1 MAIFEPDGKNAIHVN
16 AGITM
21 SKPTRRE
28 ILKLAA
34 VMGLSHLL
42 KGCTMADNKKDQM
55 STLSSALVIP
65 DSLLAKD
72 ATDILRE
79 YSTDL
84 LFNHSMRVYLF
95 AAEQGR
101 QQKLRF
107 DPELLYVAAAFHDL
121 GLTKKFSS
129 QNERFEVDSANAVR
143 QFLTAHNVPEEQ
155 VQTAWEAI
163 ALHTTPGVTQYM
175 RPEVALLYSGVGLDV
190 LGKGFDQFPSRLRDE
205 IVARY
210 PRKNFKQDFLKAY
223 FGGFAHKP
231 GTTYGTV
238 NAGVVEC
245 FIPGYKSPNACDL
258 MAASPFPDSPSESST
273 QRLIR

>member
-1 MAIFEPDGKNAIHVN
+1 
-16 AGITM
+16 
-21 SKPTRRE
+21 
-28 ILKLAA
+28 
-34 VMGLSHLL
+34 
-42 KGCTMADNKKDQM
+42 MADNKKDQM

-84 LFNHSMRVYLF
+84 LFNHSVRVYLF
-95 AAEQGR
+95 AAEHGR

-107 DPELLYVAAAFHDL
+107 DTELLYVAAAFHDL

-129 QNERFEVDSANAVR
+129 QNERFEVDGANAAR

-163 ALHTTPGVTQYM
+163 ALHTTPGVTPYM
-175 RPEVALLYSGVGLDV
+175 RPEIALLYSGVGLDV
-190 LGKGFDQFPSRLRDE
+190 LGKGFDQFPSELRDE

-210 PRKNFKQDFLKAY
+210 PRKHFKESFLRAY
-223 FGGFAHKP
+223 FEGFSHKP
-231 GTTYGTV
+231 GTTFGTV
-238 NAGVVEC
+238 NAGVCERY
-245 FIPGYKSPNACDL
+245 IRGYRSPNACDL
-258 MAASPFPDSPSESST
+258 IAASPFPATE
-273 QRLIR
+273 

>member
-1 MAIFEPDGKNAIHVN
+1 
-16 AGITM
+16 
-21 SKPTRRE
+21 
-28 ILKLAA
+28 
-34 VMGLSHLL
+34 
-42 KGCTMADNKKDQM
+42 MADNKKDQM
-55 STLSSALVIP
+55 STPSSGLVIP
-65 DSLLAKD
+65 DSQLAKD
-72 ATDILRE
+72 ATNILRE

-95 AAEQGR
+95 AVEQGR
-101 QQKLRF
+101 EQKLRF

-129 QNERFEVDSANAVR
+129 QNERFEVDGANAVR

-175 RPEVALLYSGVGLDV
+175 RPEVALLYSAVGLDV

-238 NAGVVEC
+238 NADVVER

-258 MAASPFPDSPSESST
+258 MAASPFPDSPS
-273 QRLIR
+273 